1 MNSNTSSITSKDE
14 KGELVESLRQTE
26 EKLF

>member
-1 MNSNTSSITSKDE
+1 MNSNTSSIISKDE